1 MKIKSLGRPHL
12 VSVGAF
18 DYAWEFD
25 WEEGG
30 RWAVVRAYRHH
41 LSVTEATSEFAVVRT
56 SAVKINQ
63 ALKAGNRQ
71 ALVDLFDRLWT
82 RID

>member
-12 VSVGAF
+12 VPVGAF

-25 WEEGG
+25 WEEDG

-41 LSVTEATSEFAVVRT
+41 LSVMEAFTEFAVVRT
-56 SAVKINQ
+56 SAVRINQ
-63 ALKAGNRQ
+63 ALKADSRQ
-71 ALVDLFDRLWT
+71 SLVDLFDKLWT
-82 RID
+82 RI